1 MRRVRYQVAMS
12 LDGYIAGPNG
22 EYDWIVEEKEID
34 FTGLFAQFDTF
45 VMGRG
50 TFEVMQT
57 SGGGTGMFKGSKVIV
72 FSSTL
77 KPEAHPGITIAA
89 GDPTETVAALKAE
102 EGKDI
107 WLFGGG
113 VLFREFLDRGLV
125 DTVEVAVIPV
135 LVGGG
140 IPLLDPPAKQT
151 PLRLTGSRVYETSGI
166 VMLEYDVAPPA
177 AKKAK
182 PKRKEG

>member
-22 EYDWIVEEKEID
+22 EYDWIVEEDEID

-50 TFEVMQT
+50 TWEVMQT

-72 FSSTL
+72 FSRTL
-77 KPEAHPGITIAA
+77 KPEDHAGITISA
-89 GDPTETVAALKAE
+89 GDPTEAVAALKAE

-113 VLFREFLDRGLV
+113 VLFREFLERGLV

-140 IPLLDPPAKQT
+140 IQLLPPPAQRT
-151 PLRLTGSRVYETSGI
+151 SLRLTGSRVYEKSGI

-177 AKKAK
+177 AKKK
-182 PKRKEG
+182 GRKRKA

>member
-34 FTGLFAQFDTF
+34 FSGLFAQFDTF

-50 TFEVMQT
+50 TFEVMKG
-57 SGGGTGMFKGSKVIV
+57 SGGTGMFKGSKVIV
-72 FSSTL
+72 FSRTL
-77 KPEAHPGITIAA
+77 KPEDAPGVTIAA
-89 GDPTETVAALKAE
+89 GDPTEIVAALKAE

-113 VLFREFLDRGLV
+113 VLFREFLERGLV

-140 IPLLDPPAKQT
+140 IQLLPPPAKQT
-151 PLRLTGSRVYETSGI
+151 SLRLTGSRVYQTSGI
-166 VMLEYDVAPPA
+166 VMLEYDVAPPPA
-177 AKKAK
+177 KKKAK
-182 PKRKEG
+182 RKA

>member
-22 EYDWIVEEKEID
+22 EYDWIVEDKQID

-50 TFEVMQT
+50 TFDIMKAQ
-57 SGGGTGMFKGSKVIV
+57 GGTGMFKGSKVIV
-72 FSSTL
+72 FSRTL
-77 KPEAHPGITIAA
+77 RPEDAPGVTLAA

-113 VLFREFLDRGLV
+113 VLFREFLERGLV

-140 IPLLDPPAKQT
+140 IQLLPPPAKQT
-151 PLRLTGSRVYETSGI
+151 SLRLTDSRVYEKSGI

-177 AKKAK
+177 AKK
-182 PKRKEG
+182 KRQRKA